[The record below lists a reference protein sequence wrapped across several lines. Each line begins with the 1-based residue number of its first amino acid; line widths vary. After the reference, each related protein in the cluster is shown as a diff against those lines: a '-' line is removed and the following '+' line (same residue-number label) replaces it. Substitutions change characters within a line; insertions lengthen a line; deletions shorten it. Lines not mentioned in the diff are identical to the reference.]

1 MTHEASRSNN
11 SPLRLEIEQALINGL
26 LQSEGVV
33 VRWEREATI
42 EESDIEVLEIPS
54 SKIDYPWNPADSNS
68 EAFFNELE
76 QQSVFGEL
84 SDADFADRAD
94 SFFSHLD
101 SLFAAPT
108 LQASLAHKFAT
119 VPQAFLNAIAAQAQK
134 MASSSATLADQ
145 LVQCVQEVLPQWAE
159 DDLLVLARPLA
170 YAMRGDDSNAVD
182 ATVNGVRS
190 KDWEKLSET
199 EQAKLTLA
207 IARYAL
213 SQVENQG

>member
-1 MTHEASRSNN
+1 MTNKASRSNKTL
-11 SPLRLEIEQALINGL
+11 LRREIEQALVNGL
-26 LQSEGVV
+26 LRSDAVD
-33 VRWEREATI
+33 VRWNRDAEI
-42 EESDIEVLEIPS
+42 QESDIEVFEIPN
-54 SKIDYPWNPADSNS
+54 SKIEYPWNPADPNA

-76 QQSVFGEL
+76 QHPVFGEL
-84 SDADFADRAD
+84 SDADFADRSE

-108 LQASLAHKFAT
+108 LQSALSQKFAM
-119 VPQAFLNAIAAQAQK
+119 VPQALLNAIANHAQN
-134 MASSSATLADQ
+134 MVNSSATLADQ
-145 LVQCVQEVLPQWAE
+145 LVQCVQEALPQWAE

-170 YAMRGDDSNAVD
+170 YAMRGDETNAVD

-190 KDWEKLSET
+190 KDWEKMSET

-213 SQVENQG
+213 GQLDNQG